1 MEAVI
6 TELSSFITHPV
17 HHSQGEEE
25 KISSQASKEETD
37 NLDPSSW
44 FYYPPRQCEQ
54 LQFLMESQSTVQ
66 EDSKLF
72 IYK

>member
-6 TELSSFITHPV
+6 TELSSFLIHPV

-25 KISSQASKEETD
+25 KISSQAFKEETD
-37 NLDPSSW
+37 NLDPSIW
-44 FYYPPRQCEQ
+44 FYYPPRECEQ
-54 LQFLMESQSTVQ
+54 LQFLMESQSTVR